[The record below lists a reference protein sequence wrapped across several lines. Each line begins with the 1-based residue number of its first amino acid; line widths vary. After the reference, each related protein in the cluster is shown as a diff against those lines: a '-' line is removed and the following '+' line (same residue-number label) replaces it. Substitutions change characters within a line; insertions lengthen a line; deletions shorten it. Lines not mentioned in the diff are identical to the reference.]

1 MMDKWISNNT
11 VAKVLALIV
20 SLLLWVMVHMDNNTM
35 PTSTSSAAVGTSVIH
50 DVEVQPY
57 GFDEDKYVL
66 KSISPT
72 TVNIEVRG
80 QSDLISYFSKDN
92 YKAKINLAD
101 IKGAGTVTL
110 PIIAETPASVQ
121 YVSSTPGFVRVTIE
135 EKTSNSFTPQISV
148 QGEPA
153 SGYQKG
159 DPVITDDTDKV
170 NVTLPESRLS
180 QVGTVR
186 GVINIAGASETV
198 SKTVTLSVY
207 DKNGNAMEDATVS
220 PSTVK
225 VEVPIGASSR
235 KLPLNLSYTG
245 QLPDNLVLAGTEVS
259 ADEVTVYGSEEE
271 LAALGDSVTASVNL
285 SSIEQAGT
293 ATLTAKLDIPEGTD
307 KVSPST
313 VQVTITTEEFS
324 ERTVQNVPVK
334 LNGLG
339 ANLEAAITQPDS
351 QQVSVSIKGAPDAIQ
366 AVRPED
372 ITATVNVS
380 GRVAGTYKLPVQVV
394 LPETVSLSNPG
405 EQITVTVTITE
416 SATTTPPDNGQGNTG
431 GTTSNGDDSENGT
444 GSGNTGNN
452 GSGSDGTTTPDSNNP
467 DSTSDND
474 ASGGDSAESAPDG
487 TSGSTDSGTNNEA
500 SPSDATEGN
509 AAGSGA
515 STASP
520 PPQNQ
525 MIDQAL
531 AVPAVSSSTY
541 H

>member
-11 VAKVLALIV
+11 VAKVLALVV

-35 PTSTSSAAVGTSVIH
+35 PTSTSSAAMGTSVIH

-170 NVTLPESRLS
+170 NVTLPQSRLA
-180 QVGTVR
+180 QVGSVR
-186 GVINIAGASETV
+186 GVINIAGANETV

-207 DKNGNAMEDATVS
+207 DKGGNAMEDATVS

-271 LAALGDSVTASVNL
+271 LAALGNSVTASVNL
-285 SSIEQAGT
+285 SSIEKAGT
-293 ATLTAKLDIPEGTD
+293 TTLTAKLDIPEGTD
-307 KVSPST
+307 RVSPST

-372 ITATVNVS
+372 ITATVNLS

-405 EQITVTVTITE
+405 EQITVTVTVTE
-416 SATTTPPDNGQGNTG
+416 SATTTPPDNGQNG
-431 GTTSNGDDSENGT
+431 GTTGNGNESETGT
-444 GSGNTGNN
+444 GGAANGNTGNDN
-452 GSGSDGTTTPDSNNP
+452 GGAESTTPPDSSNP
-467 DSTSDND
+467 DSTSDTDN
-474 ASGGDSAESAPDG
+474 GNSAEPAPDG
-487 TSGSTDSGTNNEA
+487 TNGNTDGNTNNEA
-500 SPSDATEGN
+500 APSGTTEGA
-509 AAGSGA
+509 AAGSGT
-515 STASP
+515 STAAP

-531 AVPAVSSSTY
+531 GVPAVSSSTY